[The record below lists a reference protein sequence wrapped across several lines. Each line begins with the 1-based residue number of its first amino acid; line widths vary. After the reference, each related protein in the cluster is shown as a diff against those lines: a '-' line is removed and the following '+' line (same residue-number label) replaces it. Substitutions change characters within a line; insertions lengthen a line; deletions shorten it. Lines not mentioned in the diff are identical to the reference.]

1 MAHKKNKIPVEV
13 LKKFDKALYKPG
25 DSVIITWLGETKRGH
40 VKTIKKSSWGICYM
54 VEATSAIPGRLRT
67 YPCGVQIGEYRTQ
80 YGSGLIAYEATRSIK
95 KVPGVSRRKT
105 DAIADD
111 HTSSRRHDD
120 GNCRKNANS
129 RSNDTESY
137 HVKHSSTTNR
147 RNSKTTRKDIA
158 VDDAVKRQQDFLR
171 GFVKK

>member
-25 DSVIITWLGETKRGH
+25 DPVIITWLGETKQGH

-54 VEATSAIPGRLRT
+54 VEAPSAIPGRLRT

-80 YGSGLIAYEATRSIK
+80 YGSGLISHEATRSIK
-95 KVPGVSRRKT
+95 KVSGNSRRKT
-105 DAIADD
+105 DAIRNDD
-111 HTSSRRHDD
+111 TSSRRHDD
-120 GNCRKNANS
+120 SNRRKNANS
-129 RSNDTESY
+129 GSNNTESD
-137 HVKHSSTTNR
+137 HVKRSSTTNH
-147 RNSKTTRKDIA
+147 RNSKTTRKDTA
-158 VDDAVKRQQDFLR
+158 VNDAVKRQQDFLR